1 MSALMVRGTA
11 GGRQDGSEGI
21 FSPGT
26 RRCRARGLLAAA
38 VLLAVSLT
46 AAASPPASADASMC
60 QPLSAGGP
68 IFVTETC
75 VDPVL
80 NQPYTDVDEQRTTTD
95 PATNVTV
102 SYRYIHGGF
111 TGTDTRFSFYFPE
124 PSQYRGRFF
133 QSTYPTSSQE
143 NASPDTIAFAISHG
157 AYVVSTNNNGGLPG
171 GIPLAAYRANAAAAK
186 HSRVVA
192 AQVYDDPPR
201 PRGHLYGGSG
211 GAYQTIGAVE
221 NTEGVWDGSVPFVPG
236 TPNAIPSSQVI
247 QLLGLRVLHD
257 ELPGIVDALEPGGS
271 GDPYADLD
279 AEERAVLQEATRLGF
294 PLRGWWDHQA
304 LTGGSFSAVQGGV
317 RALDPN
323 YVNDFW
329 TEPSY
334 EGSDPS
340 VQAAR
345 VQQDATVLGLVGSPT
360 SGVELSEVA
369 PGELLTGAD
378 LTVTSGPAAGRTLTI
393 ANVTGTRVTF
403 AGADPGVTGA
413 IRPGDTVRIDNS
425 WSLALQY
432 YARHQV
438 PTPDMYG
445 WNQYRDANGDH
456 TYPQRPLV
464 GPTLAAS
471 TGGSVANGRFHGKM
485 IMLGSLV
492 DIEAF
497 PWMADWYRTQ
507 AHEVFGEGI
516 DDNFRLWYMDNAG
529 HTEPRSTY
537 ANTHIVNYQGEIQQ
551 ALLDLDAWV
560 AHGTPP
566 PAGTNYAV
574 DANSEVHVPA
584 RATQRRGVQP
594 VVTLSVTASRSHP
607 LDESVDVTV
616 GQPVRFSA
624 EARVPPGAGQI
635 VSAEWDFEGI
645 GTYPVREEI
654 RRSRHTVHLD
664 ETYTFTRPGTYFP
677 VVRVASQREGDP
689 ARPYTRIPNL
699 ARVRVVVR

>member
-1 MSALMVRGTA
+1 MAKR
-11 GGRQDGSEGI
+11 DGSEAASSHGG
-21 FSPGT
+21 P
-26 RRCRARGLLAAA
+26 RWRARGLVAVALLAAGLTVVA
-38 VLLAVSLT
+38 VPPA
-46 AAASPPASADASMC
+46 PPASADAATC
-60 QPLSAGGP
+60 EPVSAGGP
-68 IFVTETC
+68 VFVTETC
-75 VDPVL
+75 VDPDL
-80 NQPYTDVDEQRTTTD
+80 NQPYTDTDEQRTTTD

-111 TGTDTRFSFYFPE
+111 TGTNTRFSLYFPE

-133 QSTYPTSSQE
+133 QSTYPTNSQE
-143 NASPDTIAFAISHG
+143 DASPDTIAFAISHG
-157 AYVVSTNNNGGLPG
+157 AYVVSTNNNGGLPA
-171 GIPLAAYRANAAAAK
+171 GIPLAAYRANAASAK

-192 AQVYDDPPR
+192 AEVYGDIDR
-201 PRGHLYGGSG
+201 PRGHIYGGSG

-236 TPNAIPSSQVI
+236 TPNAIPSNQVI

-257 ELPGIVDALEPGGS
+257 DLPRIVDALEPGGS
-271 GDPYADLD
+271 GRPYAGLD
-279 AEERAVLQEATRLGF
+279 AEERAVLREATRLGF
-294 PLRGWWDHQA
+294 PLRGWWDHEA
-304 LTGGSFSAVQGGV
+304 LTGGSFFAVQGGV
-317 RALDPN
+317 RALDPD
-323 YVNDFW
+323 YLDDFW
-329 TEPSY
+329 TDPSY

-345 VQQDATVLGLVGSPT
+345 VQQDATVVGLVGSPT
-360 SGVELSEVA
+360 SGIELSRVA
-369 PGELLTGAD
+369 SGELLTGAD

-393 ANVTGTRVTF
+393 ANVTGNHVSF
-403 AGADPGVTGA
+403 AGADPSVTGS

-425 WSLALQY
+425 WSLAQQY

-445 WNQYRDANGDH
+445 WNQYRDANGDP

-497 PWMADWYRTQ
+497 PWMADWYRQ
-507 AHEVFGEGI
+507 RARGAFGEGL
-516 DDNFRLWYMDNAG
+516 DDTFRLWYMDNAG
-529 HTEPRSTY
+529 HSEPRSTY
-537 ANTHIVNYQGEIQQ
+537 ANTHIVDYQGEIQQ

-560 AHGTPP
+560 AHGTSP
-566 PAGTNYAV
+566 PAGTNYHV
-574 DANSEVHVPA
+574 DADTQLEVPA
-584 RATQRRGVQP
+584 HATHRRGVQP
-594 VVTLSVTASRSHP
+594 VVTLSVTASRLHP
-607 LDESVDVTV
+607 RAERVDVAV

-624 EARVPPGAGQI
+624 EARVPPGTGEI

-645 GTYPVREEI
+645 GTYPVLARI
-654 RRSRHTVHLD
+654 GHPRPTVRLD
-664 ETYTFTRPGTYFP
+664 ATHTFTRPGTYFP
-677 VVRVASQREGDP
+677 VVRVASQRDGDP
-689 ARPYTRIPNL
+689 TKPYTRIPNL